1 MAQGPHTFLYG
12 HRVKAYTRSYPSK
25 SRAGVKRKPEPPKKK
40 RAKPKKGRAP
50 KHSKAMKAIENKLVP
65 DLNPKKGDMKDF
77 IAAQRRM
84 YA

>member
-1 MAQGPHTFLYG
+1 MVA
-12 HRVKAYTRSYPSK
+12 VSA
-25 SRAGVKRKPEPPKKK
+25 RA
-40 RAKPKKGRAP
+40 ANCYLTRAP

-65 DLNPKKGDMKDF
+65 GLNPKKGDMKDF